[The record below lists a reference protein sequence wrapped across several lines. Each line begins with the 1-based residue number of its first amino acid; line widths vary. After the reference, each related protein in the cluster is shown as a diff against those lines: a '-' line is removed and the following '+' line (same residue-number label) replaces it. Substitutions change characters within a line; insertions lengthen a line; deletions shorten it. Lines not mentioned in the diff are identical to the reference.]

1 MRLVFFVKFPT
12 IKPQSS
18 IFNPNFKM
26 LLKISWKNILDKKL
40 NSFLCILL
48 MTLGIA
54 MISMLMLLGKQLQD
68 KFAKNISGIDLV
80 VGAKGSPLQLILSSI
95 YQIDNPTGNV
105 YLDDVQNIAQNPLV
119 KEMIPLSMG
128 DNFQGYRIVGTN
140 KKYLEHFKTD
150 FATGQ
155 IFKKDLE
162 VVLGAATAQNTGLK
176 VGDSFESSHGLDSEG
191 EKHAEEKYKVV
202 GVLAFNNSVVDNLI
216 LTSLGSV
223 WNIHEHKE
231 GGEEHHEEVDS
242 LIKREITSAII
253 KFRSPM
259 GMMTM
264 PRNINQNSK
273 LQAAVP
279 AIEVNRLFEL
289 LGIGIEG
296 LQILAAVIMLI
307 SGISVFVSL
316 YNSLKERKYEMALM
330 LSMGAGRTRLFL
342 MLLLEG
348 IILSL
353 LGFVAGILL
362 SRIGIYLISNQ
373 LSKKF
378 HFDISQFSLQTGE
391 IYLFIGALVVGILA
405 AALPSIGIYR
415 INISRTLAEES

>member
-1 MRLVFFVKFPT
+1 
-12 IKPQSS
+12 
-18 IFNPNFKM
+18 M
-26 LLKISWKNILDKKL
+26 LFKISWKNILDKKL

-54 MISMLMLLGKQLQD
+54 MISLLMLLGKQLQD

-105 YLDDVQNIAQNPLV
+105 YLDDVQAIAQNPLV
-119 KEMIPLSMG
+119 KTMIPLSMG
-128 DNFQGYRIVGTN
+128 DNFQGYRILGTN
-140 KKYLEHFKTD
+140 KKYFEHFKTE
-150 FATGQ
+150 FASGKM
-155 IFKKDLE
+155 FKDNLE
-162 VVLGAATAQNTGLK
+162 VVLGGQTALNTNLK
-176 VGDSFESSHGLDSEG
+176 VGDTFASSHGLDSEG
-191 EKHAEEKYKVV
+191 EKHAEKNYKVV
-202 GVLAFNNSVVDNLI
+202 GILAFNNSVVDNLI

-223 WNIHEHKE
+223 WSIHEHHDE
-231 GGEEHHEEVDS
+231 NEEHYDS
-242 LIKREITSAII
+242 TTSKKEITSAII

-279 AIEVNRLFEL
+279 AIEINRLFEL

-296 LQILAAVIMLI
+296 LQFMAAVIMLI

-330 LSMGAGRTRLFL
+330 LSMGASRTRLFL

-353 LGFVAGILL
+353 LGFIAGILL

-378 HFDISQFSLQTGE
+378 HFDITQFSLQTGE
-391 IYLFIGALVVGILA
+391 IYLLFGALFVGILA
-405 AALPSIGIYR
+405 AAIPSIGIYR
-415 INISRTLAEES
+415 INISKTLAEDS

>member
-1 MRLVFFVKFPT
+1 
-12 IKPQSS
+12 
-18 IFNPNFKM
+18 M
-26 LLKISWKNILDKKL
+26 LFKISWKNILDKKL

-54 MISMLMLLGKQLQD
+54 MISLLMLLGKQLQD

-80 VGAKGSPLQLILSSI
+80 VGAKGSPLQLILSSV

-105 YLDDVQNIAQNPLV
+105 YLDDVAAIAQNPLV

-128 DNFQGYRIVGTN
+128 DNYQGFRIVGTN
-140 KKYLEHFKTD
+140 KKYFEHFKTKI
-150 FATGQ
+150 ASGKM
-155 IFKKDLE
+155 FKGNLE
-162 VVLGAATAQNTGLK
+162 VVLGASTAQNANLK
-176 VGDSFESSHGLDSEG
+176 VGDTFASSHGLDSEG
-191 EKHAEEKYKVV
+191 EKHAENNYKVV
-202 GVLAFNNSVVDNLI
+202 GVLEYNNSVVDNLI
-216 LTSLGSV
+216 LTSLNSV
-223 WNIHEHKE
+223 WNIHEHKDE
-231 GGEEHHEEVDS
+231 HHEEGEEHHEEEVADS
-242 LIKREITSAII
+242 TIKREITSAII

-296 LQILAAVIMLI
+296 LQFLAAVIMLI

-330 LSMGAGRTRLFL
+330 LSMGASRTRLFL

-353 LGFVAGILL
+353 LGFIAGIVL
-362 SRIGIYLISNQ
+362 SRIGIYLISNA

-378 HFDISQFSLQTGE
+378 HFDVSQFSLQTDE
-391 IYLFIGALVVGILA
+391 IYLFVGALLVGILA
-405 AALPSIGIYR
+405 AAIPSIGIYR
-415 INISRTLAEES
+415 INISKTLATE

>member
-1 MRLVFFVKFPT
+1 
-12 IKPQSS
+12 
-18 IFNPNFKM
+18 M
-26 LLKISWKNILDKKL
+26 LFKISWKNILDKKL

-54 MISMLMLLGKQLQD
+54 MISLLMLLGKQLQD

-105 YLDDVQNIAQNPLV
+105 YLEDVQAIAQNPLV

-140 KKYLEHFKTD
+140 KKYFEHFKTE
-150 FATGQ
+150 FASGKM
-155 IFKKDLE
+155 FKDNLE
-162 VVLGAATAQNTGLK
+162 VVLGGQTALNTNLK
-176 VGDSFESSHGLDSEG
+176 VGDTFSSSHGLDSEG
-191 EKHAEEKYKVV
+191 EKHAEKSYKVV
-202 GVLAFNNSVVDNLI
+202 GILAFNNSVVDNLI

-223 WNIHEHKE
+223 WSIHEHHDE
-231 GGEEHHEEVDS
+231 NEEHHEEDS
-242 LIKREITSAII
+242 TAVKKEITSAII

-296 LQILAAVIMLI
+296 LQFMAAVIMLI

-330 LSMGAGRTRLFL
+330 LSMGASRTRLFL

-353 LGFVAGILL
+353 LGYIAGILL

-378 HFDISQFSLQTGE
+378 HFDITQFSLQTGE
-391 IYLFIGALVVGILA
+391 IYLLFGALFVGILA
-405 AALPSIGIYR
+405 AAIPSIGIYR
-415 INISRTLAEES
+415 INISKTLAEDS

>member
-1 MRLVFFVKFPT
+1 
-12 IKPQSS
+12 
-18 IFNPNFKM
+18 
-26 LLKISWKNILDKKL
+26 
-40 NSFLCILL
+40 

-54 MISMLMLLGKQLQD
+54 MISLLMLLGKQLQD

-105 YLDDVQNIAQNPLV
+105 YLDDVAAIAQNPLV

-128 DNFQGYRIVGTN
+128 DNYQGFRIVGTN
-140 KKYLEHFKTD
+140 KKYFEHFKT
-150 FATGQ
+150 Q
-155 IFKKDLE
+155 IASGKMFKDNLE
-162 VVLGAATAQNTGLK
+162 VIIGASTAKNANLK
-176 VGDSFESSHGLDSEG
+176 VDDTFVSSHGLDSEG
-191 EKHAEEKYKVV
+191 EKHEESSYKVV
-202 GVLAFNNSVVDNLI
+202 GILEYNNSVVDNLI
-216 LTSLGSV
+216 LTSLNSV
-223 WNIHEHKE
+223 WNIHEHKDE
-231 GGEEHHEEVDS
+231 NHEDKEAGSTV
-242 LIKREITSAII
+242 KQEITSAII

-259 GMMTM
+259 GMMTL

-296 LQILAAVIMLI
+296 LQFLAAVIMLI

-330 LSMGAGRTRLFL
+330 LSMGASRTRLFL

-353 LGFVAGILL
+353 LGFIAGIAL
-362 SRIGIYLISNQ
+362 SRIGIYLISNAI
-373 LSKKF
+373 SKKI
-378 HFDISQFSLQTGE
+378 HFDVSQFSLQTSE
-391 IYLFIGALVVGILA
+391 IYLFFGALLVGILA

-415 INISRTLAEES
+415 INISKTLATE

>member
-1 MRLVFFVKFPT
+1 
-12 IKPQSS
+12 
-18 IFNPNFKM
+18 M
-26 LLKISWKNILDKKL
+26 LFKISWKNILDKKL

-54 MISMLMLLGKQLQD
+54 MISLLMLLGKQLQD

-80 VGAKGSPLQLILSSI
+80 VGAKGSPLQLILSSV

-105 YLDDVQNIAQNPLV
+105 YLDDVAAIAQNTLV

-128 DNFQGYRIVGTN
+128 DNYQGFRIVGTN
-140 KKYLEHFKTD
+140 KKYFEHFK
-150 FATGQ
+150 AKIASGKM
-155 IFKKDLE
+155 FKGNLE
-162 VVLGAATAQNTGLK
+162 VVLGASTAQNANLK
-176 VGDSFESSHGLDSEG
+176 VGDTFASSHGLDSEG
-191 EKHAEEKYKVV
+191 EKHAENNYKVV
-202 GVLAFNNSVVDNLI
+202 GVLEYNNSVVDNLI
-216 LTSLGSV
+216 LTSLNSV
-223 WNIHEHKE
+223 WNIHEHKDE
-231 GGEEHHEEVDS
+231 HHEEGEEHHEEEVADS
-242 LIKREITSAII
+242 TIKREITSAII

-296 LQILAAVIMLI
+296 LQFLAAVIMLI

-353 LGFVAGILL
+353 LGFIAGIVL
-362 SRIGIYLISNQ
+362 SRIGIYLISSA

-378 HFDISQFSLQTGE
+378 HFDVSQFSLQTGE
-391 IYLFIGALVVGILA
+391 IYLFVGALLVGILA
-405 AALPSIGIYR
+405 AAIPSIGIYR
-415 INISRTLAEES
+415 INISKTLATE

>member
-1 MRLVFFVKFPT
+1 
-12 IKPQSS
+12 
-18 IFNPNFKM
+18 M
-26 LLKISWKNILDKKL
+26 LFKISWKNILNKKL

-54 MISMLMLLGKQLQD
+54 MISLLMLLGKQLQD

-105 YLDDVQNIAQNPLV
+105 FLDDVVAIAQNPLV
-119 KEMIPLSMG
+119 KEMIPLSIG
-128 DNFQGYRIVGTN
+128 DNYQGFRIVGTN
-140 KKYLEHFKTD
+140 KKYFEHFKT
-150 FATGQ
+150 Q
-155 IFKKDLE
+155 IASGKMFKGNLE
-162 VVLGAATAQNTGLK
+162 VVLGASTAKNANLK
-176 VGDSFESSHGLDSEG
+176 VGDTFASSHGLDSEG
-191 EKHAEEKYKVV
+191 EKHEQINYKVV
-202 GVLAFNNSVVDNLI
+202 GILDYNNSVVDNLI
-216 LTSLGSV
+216 LTSLNSV
-223 WNIHEHKE
+223 WNIHEHKDE
-231 GGEEHHEEVDS
+231 NHEDEVGGSTV
-242 LIKREITSAII
+242 KREITSAII

-296 LQILAAVIMLI
+296 LQFLAAVIMLI

-330 LSMGAGRTRLFL
+330 LSMGASRTRLFL

-353 LGFVAGILL
+353 LGFISGIAF
-362 SRIGIYLISNQ
+362 SRIGIYLISNA

-378 HFDISQFSLQTGE
+378 HFDVSQFNLQTGE
-391 IYLFIGALVVGILA
+391 LYLFVGALLVGILA

-415 INISRTLAEES
+415 INISKTLATE

>member
-1 MRLVFFVKFPT
+1 
-12 IKPQSS
+12 
-18 IFNPNFKM
+18 M
-26 LLKISWKNILDKKL
+26 LFKISWKNILDKKL

-54 MISMLMLLGKQLQD
+54 MISLLMLLGKQLQD

-80 VGAKGSPLQLILSSI
+80 VGAKGSPLQLILSSV

-105 YLDDVQNIAQNPLV
+105 YLDDVQAIAQNPMV

-128 DNFQGYRIVGTN
+128 DNFQGYRILGTN
-140 KKYLEHFKTD
+140 KKYFDHFKTK
-150 FATGQ
+150 FASGRM
-155 IFKKDLE
+155 FKANLE
-162 VVLGAATAQNTGLK
+162 VVLGGQTALNNNLK
-176 VGDSFESSHGLDSEG
+176 VGDTFASSHGLDSEG
-191 EKHAEEKYKVV
+191 EKHEDEKYKVV
-202 GVLAFNNSVVDNLI
+202 GILEFNNSVVDNLI

-223 WNIHEHKE
+223 WSIH
-231 GGEEHHEEVDS
+231 EHHEEGVVEDS
-242 LIKREITSAII
+242 TKKREITSAII

-259 GMMTM
+259 GMMTI

-273 LQAAVP
+273 LQAATP

-289 LGIGIEG
+289 LGIGIDG

-330 LSMGAGRTRLFL
+330 LSMGASRTRLFL

-348 IILSL
+348 MILSL
-353 LGFVAGILL
+353 LGFIAGILL

-373 LSKKF
+373 LSRKF

-391 IYLFIGALVVGILA
+391 IYLFIGALIVGILA

-415 INISRTLAEES
+415 INISKTLAEES

>member
-1 MRLVFFVKFPT
+1 
-12 IKPQSS
+12 
-18 IFNPNFKM
+18 
-26 LLKISWKNILDKKL
+26 
-40 NSFLCILL
+40 

-54 MISMLMLLGKQLQD
+54 MISLLMLLGKQLQD

-80 VGAKGSPLQLILSSI
+80 VGAKGSPLQLILSSV

-105 YLDDVQNIAQNPLV
+105 YLDDVAAIAQNPLV

-128 DNFQGYRIVGTN
+128 DNYQGFRIVGTN
-140 KKYLEHFKTD
+140 KKYFEHFK
-150 FATGQ
+150 AKIASGKM
-155 IFKKDLE
+155 FKGNLE
-162 VVLGAATAQNTGLK
+162 VVLGASTAQNANLK
-176 VGDSFESSHGLDSEG
+176 VGDTFASSHGLDSEG
-191 EKHAEEKYKVV
+191 EKHAENNYKVV
-202 GVLAFNNSVVDNLI
+202 GVLEYNNSVVDNLI
-216 LTSLGSV
+216 LTSLNSV
-223 WNIHEHKE
+223 WNIHEHKD
-231 GGEEHHEEVDS
+231 EHHEEEVADS
-242 LIKREITSAII
+242 TIKREITSAII

-296 LQILAAVIMLI
+296 LQFLAAVIMLI

-330 LSMGAGRTRLFL
+330 LSMGASRTRLFL

-353 LGFVAGILL
+353 LGFIAGIAL
-362 SRIGIYLISNQ
+362 SRIGIYLISNA

-378 HFDISQFSLQTGE
+378 HFDVSQFSLQTGE
-391 IYLFIGALVVGILA
+391 IYLFVGALLVGILA
-405 AALPSIGIYR
+405 AAIPSIGIYR
-415 INISRTLAEES
+415 INISKTLATE

>member
-1 MRLVFFVKFPT
+1 
-12 IKPQSS
+12 
-18 IFNPNFKM
+18 M
-26 LLKISWKNILDKKL
+26 LFKISWKNIVDKKL

-54 MISMLMLLGKQLQD
+54 MISLLMLLGKQLQD

-80 VGAKGSPLQLILSSI
+80 VGAKGSPLQLILSSV
-95 YQIDNPTGNV
+95 YQIDNPTGNI
-105 YLDDVQNIAQNPLV
+105 YLEDVQAIAQNPLV

-140 KKYLEHFKTD
+140 KKYFEHFKTQ
-150 FATGQ
+150 FESGKM
-155 IFKKDLE
+155 FKSNLE
-162 VVLGAATAQNTGLK
+162 VVLGGQTAANTNLK
-176 VGDSFESSHGLDSEG
+176 VGDTFASSHGLDSEG
-191 EKHAEEKYKVV
+191 EKHAERNYKVV
-202 GVLAFNNSVVDNLI
+202 GVLEFNNSVVDNLI

-223 WNIHEHKE
+223 WSIHEKHAE
-231 GGEEHHEEVDS
+231 GETHPEEDS
-242 LIKREITSAII
+242 TERKEITSAII

-259 GMMTM
+259 GMMAM

-296 LQILAAVIMLI
+296 LQFLAAVIMLI

-330 LSMGAGRTRLFL
+330 LSMGASRTRLFL

-348 IILSL
+348 IILSF

-362 SRIGIYLISNQ
+362 SRIGIYLISNA
-373 LSKKF
+373 LNKKF
-378 HFDISQFSLQTGE
+378 HMNVSQFGLQIGE
-391 IYLFIGALVVGILA
+391 IYLFIGALLVGILA
-405 AALPSIGIYR
+405 ASIPSIGIYR
-415 INISRTLAEES
+415 INISKTLATE

>member
-1 MRLVFFVKFPT
+1 
-12 IKPQSS
+12 
-18 IFNPNFKM
+18 M
-26 LLKISWKNILDKKL
+26 LFKISWKNILDKKL

-54 MISMLMLLGKQLQD
+54 MISLLMLLGKQLQD

-80 VGAKGSPLQLILSSI
+80 VGAKGSPLQLILSSV
-95 YQIDNPTGNV
+95 YQIDNPTGNI
-105 YLDDVQNIAQNPLV
+105 YLDDVQAIAQNPMV

-128 DNFQGYRIVGTN
+128 DNFQGYRIIGTN
-140 KKYLEHFKTD
+140 KKYLEHFKT
-150 FATGQ
+150 T
-155 IFKKDLE
+155 FKSGRFFKADLE
-162 VVLGAATAQNTGLK
+162 VVLGGQTAQNTNLK
-176 VGDSFESSHGLDSEG
+176 IGDTFASSHGLDSEG
-191 EKHAEEKYKVV
+191 EKHADEKYKVV
-202 GVLAFNNSVVDNLI
+202 GILAFNNSVVDNLI

-223 WNIHEHKE
+223 WSIHAHHES
-231 GGEEHHEEVDS
+231 GEEHHEDS
-242 LIKREITSAII
+242 TSRKEITSAII

-279 AIEVNRLFEL
+279 AIEINRLFEL
-289 LGIGIEG
+289 LGIGIDG
-296 LQILAAVIMLI
+296 LQVLAAVIMLI

-330 LSMGAGRTRLFL
+330 LSMGASRTRLFL

-348 IILSL
+348 IILSF
-353 LGFVAGILL
+353 LGFLAGILL

-378 HFDISQFSLQTGE
+378 HFDVSQFSMQTGE
-391 IYLFIGALVVGILA
+391 IYLFFGALLVGILA
-405 AALPSIGIYR
+405 AALPSIGIYS
-415 INISRTLAEES
+415 INISKTLAEES

>member
-1 MRLVFFVKFPT
+1 
-12 IKPQSS
+12 
-18 IFNPNFKM
+18 M
-26 LLKISWKNILDKKL
+26 LFKISWKNILDKKL

-54 MISMLMLLGKQLQD
+54 MISLLMLLGKQLQD

-80 VGAKGSPLQLILSSI
+80 VGAKGSPLQLILSSV

-105 YLDDVQNIAQNPLV
+105 YLDDVAAIAQNPLV

-128 DNFQGYRIVGTN
+128 DNYQGFRIVGTN
-140 KKYLEHFKTD
+140 KKYFEHFKTKI
-150 FATGQ
+150 ATGKM
-155 IFKKDLE
+155 FKGNLE
-162 VVLGAATAQNTGLK
+162 VVLGASTAKNAHLK
-176 VGDSFESSHGLDSEG
+176 VGDTFASSHGLDSEG
-191 EKHAEEKYKVV
+191 EKHAENSYKVV
-202 GVLAFNNSVVDNLI
+202 GILEYNNSVVDNLI
-216 LTSLGSV
+216 LTSLNSV

-231 GGEEHHEEVDS
+231 EHHEEDEEHHEEEAADS
-242 LIKREITSAII
+242 LVKREITSAII

-296 LQILAAVIMLI
+296 LQFLAAVIMLI

-330 LSMGAGRTRLFL
+330 LSMGASRTRLFL

-348 IILSL
+348 IILSV
-353 LGFVAGILL
+353 LGFIAGIIL
-362 SRIGIYLISNQ
+362 SRIGIYLISNA
-373 LSKKF
+373 LNRKF
-378 HFDISQFSLQTGE
+378 HFDITQFGLQTGE
-391 IYLFIGALVVGILA
+391 IYLFVGALVVGILA

-415 INISRTLAEES
+415 INISKTLATE